1 MICEICGRR
10 ECVDP
15 WKFCGHCEALH
26 LECLRTE
33 DGIRGQMRRENEKL
47 IGKTTPGMSG
57 KGAAVHERRG
67 RKLLRQVRQDVFL
80 EEEDESERDS

>member
-15 WKFCGHCEALH
+15 WKICGYCESKH
-26 LECLRTE
+26 LECIRQE
-33 DGIRGQMRRENEKL
+33 DKIRKQMRFENDKL
-47 IGKTTPGMSG
+47 LGATTPGMRG

-67 RKLLRQVRQDVFL
+67 RKLLRPVRQDVFM
-80 EEEDESERDS
+80 EDSDESERDS